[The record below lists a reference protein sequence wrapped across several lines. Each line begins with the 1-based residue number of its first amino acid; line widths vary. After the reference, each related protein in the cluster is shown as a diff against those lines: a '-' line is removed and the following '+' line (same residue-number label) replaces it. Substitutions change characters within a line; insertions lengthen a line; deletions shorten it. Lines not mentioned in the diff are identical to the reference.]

1 MWNCEPLKT
10 CNVVWEY
17 MLGVKSQQQ
26 SKLNVLEIKMLRWMS
41 GHTKHDKIR
50 NKIIIGKVGLALNEE
65 KTVESHLRGVGYM
78 WRKRCRN
85 ICETFW

>member
-1 MWNCEPLKT
+1 
-10 CNVVWEY
+10 
-17 MLGVKSQQQ
+17 
-26 SKLNVLEIKMLRWMS
+26 MS

-50 NKIIIGKVGLALNEE
+50 NKIIIEKVGLALNEE